1 MNLYCCQ
8 FDLFENALSYFHEII
23 CYCCTNSFEQIYPS
37 RHGRPESPHG
47 RPESPQGRP
56 ESPHGR
62 PESPNGRPESP
73 REATEYFITRFS
85 YPLDYRPL
93 QNE

>member
-1 MNLYCCQ
+1 MKILCNRGDIDVYKIDHNYKKVCTMNLYCCQ

-37 RHGRPESPHG
+37 PH
-47 RPESPQGRP
+47 
-56 ESPHGR
+56 
-62 PESPNGRPESP
+62 GRPESP
-73 REATEYFITRFS
+73 REATEYFTTRFS
-85 YPLDYRPL
+85 YPFDYRPL